1 MEEKIKILQT
11 DNPHILNFYK
21 EHPQL
26 DFETINLIV
35 IDVLKQCTAITTT
48 KENNIQSQHI
58 SYTIKDNAMKILD
71 STMKNDIPRIQN
83 EIENKLLLQF
93 MDIKREYLYE
103 LDIIV
108 NTTPTTLE
116 QRSMLLEQNNK
127 TLLNKT
133 SIILND
139 IVPKSN
145 SQGLNKIQETIIIFQ
160 KSISEDTQI
169 LSNSID
175 NNRVNEFINNFE
187 IKSTDMLQNIQQ
199 SIISYISSCEE
210 RIQTNITNL
219 KQMFNEH
226 TTCNVQKPPAVPI
239 HILLNRI
246 YSTSEVVRVPRH
258 DVVGHSAMSNLYMIK
273 RDNYPKL
280 LIENNIVEHNIEL
293 EDISKFIK
301 EVEQYNCHGILLSQ
315 YSGISS
321 KPNYH
326 IDCYN
331 GYIIVY
337 IHNVEYN
344 PERIRMAVDI
354 IDNLSMKLKQ
364 YEINNE
370 EYMIDKDILE
380 EINKEYQV
388 FISQKEAI
396 VTILREG
403 QRKVISQIEEFKLPS
418 LDKYLSTKFI
428 SINHKQG
435 FKCDV
440 CKAFNANNLKAL
452 AAHKRGCNRKFSN
465 KNISIIP
472 SNTVILV

>member
-1 MEEKIKILQT
+1 MDKNIKILQT
-11 DNPHILNFYK
+11 DHPNILNFYK

-26 DFETINLIV
+26 DFEVINLIV
-35 IDVLKQCTAITTT
+35 IDVLKQCTAIT
-48 KENNIQSQHI
+48 KENNIQQSQHI
-58 SYTIKDNAMKILD
+58 LSTIKDNAMQILD
-71 STMKNDIPRIQN
+71 STMKTDIPRIHN

-108 NTTPTTLE
+108 NTTTPTLE

-139 IVPKSN
+139 IVPKTN
-145 SQGLNKIQETIIIFQ
+145 FQGLNKIQETIIIFQ
-160 KSISEDTQI
+160 KSISEDTQM
-169 LSNSID
+169 LTNSID
-175 NNRVNEFINNFE
+175 NNRVSEFINNFE
-187 IKSTDMLQNIQQ
+187 IKSNILFQNIQQ
-199 SIISYISSCEE
+199 SIFSYISSCEE

-219 KQMFNEH
+219 KQLFNAH
-226 TTCNVQKPPAVPI
+226 TSNVPKPPAVPI

-273 RDNYPKL
+273 RDNCPKL

-301 EVEQYNCHGILLSQ
+301 EVEQYNSHGIVLSQ

-428 SINHKQG
+428 SINKQG
-435 FKCDV
+435 FKCDI
-440 CKAFNANNLKAL
+440 CKAFNGNNLKAL
-452 AAHKRGCNRKFSN
+452 AAHKRGCNRKFIN

-472 SNTVILV
+472 SNNTIVLV

>member
-1 MEEKIKILQT
+1 MNEKIKILQT
-11 DNPHILNFYK
+11 DHPNILNFYK

-26 DFETINLIV
+26 DFEVINLIV

-48 KENNIQSQHI
+48 KENNIQTQHI
-58 SYTIKDNAMKILD
+58 LSTIKDNAMQILD
-71 STMKNDIPRIQN
+71 STMKNDIPRIHN

-108 NTTPTTLE
+108 NTIPLE

-139 IVPKSN
+139 IVPRTN

-160 KSISEDTQI
+160 KSISEDTQM
-169 LSNSID
+169 LTNSID
-175 NNRVNEFINNFE
+175 NNRVSEFINNFE
-187 IKSTDMLQNIQQ
+187 IKSNILFQNIQQ
-199 SIISYISSCEE
+199 SIFSYISSCEE

-226 TTCNVQKPPAVPI
+226 ITCIPKPPTVPI

-246 YSTSEVVRVPRH
+246 YSTSEVARVPRH
-258 DVVGHSAMSNLYMIK
+258 DVVGHSGMSNLYTIK
-273 RDNYPKL
+273 RDNYQKI

-301 EVEQYNCHGILLSQ
+301 EVEQYNCHGIVLSQ

-337 IHNVEYN
+337 LHNVEYN

-380 EINKEYQV
+380 EINKEYTV

-428 SINHKQG
+428 SINKQG
-435 FKCDV
+435 FKCDI
-440 CKAFNANNLKAL
+440 CKAFNGNNLKAL

-472 SNTVILV
+472 SNTILTA

>member
-1 MEEKIKILQT
+1 MKILQT
-11 DNPHILNFYK
+11 DNPHILSFYK

-26 DFETINLIV
+26 DFETINIIV
-35 IDVLKQCTAITTT
+35 IDVLKQCTAIITT
-48 KENNIQSQHI
+48 KENNIQSQF
-58 SYTIKDNAMKILD
+58 IKDNATQILD
-71 STMKNDIPRIQN
+71 STMKNDIPIVQN

-93 MDIKREYLYE
+93 MDIKREYLDV
-103 LDIIV
+103 LNIIV
-108 NTTPTTLE
+108 NSNPTLE
-116 QRSMLLEQNNK
+116 QRSMLLEQNNNN
-127 TLLNKT
+127 LLTKT

-139 IVPKSN
+139 IVPT
-145 SQGLNKIQETIIIFQ
+145 SQGLNTIQESIIIFQ
-160 KSISEDTQI
+160 KSISEDTQM

-175 NNRVNEFINNFE
+175 NNRVSEFINNFE
-187 IKSTDMLQNIQQ
+187 IKSNILLQNIQQ
-199 SIISYISSCEE
+199 SIFSYISLCEE

-226 TTCNVQKPPAVPI
+226 TTRNVPKPTTVPI

-246 YSTSEVVRVPRH
+246 YSTSEVARVPRH
-258 DVVGHSAMSNLYMIK
+258 DVVGHSGMSNLYMIK
-273 RDNYPKL
+273 RDNCQKI
-280 LIENNIVEHNIEL
+280 LIENNMVEHNIEL

-301 EVEQYNCHGILLSQ
+301 EVEQYNCNGILLSQ

-337 IHNVEYN
+337 IHNMEYN

-370 EYMIDKDILE
+370 EYMINKDILE

-435 FKCDV
+435 FKCDI

-452 AAHKRGCNRKFSN
+452 AAHKRGCNRKLSN
-465 KNISIIP
+465 KISIIP
-472 SNTVILV
+472 SNTILSA